1 MRLTDSK
8 VKAIKSQEKR
18 FIEWEDGQTGFGI
31 RVAPTGKKTFVLMY
45 RFNGKARMMS
55 LGQYPIISLATGRIK
70 AAQAKEKL
78 SQGVDPGKEQLAV
91 KAANKGA
98 PTVSDLSQEFLE
110 KWCKPNKRSWM
121 FDQRALTKDI
131 LPIIGKKKAADVTR
145 RDIVLLLDRI
155 VDRGAPALA
164 GRTLAVVRKMFN
176 FGVGRSIID
185 ASPCVAVPTPSKPKQ
200 RDRVL
205 SESEIR
211 SFWNGLENIG
221 ATIPVKLALKFQLA
235 TGQRRTEIS
244 KARWD
249 EIDESEKWWTIPGET
264 SKNGLPHRVA
274 ISPFARG
281 ILKEAKD
288 ISNGSPWIFPSPKG
302 GDHVMGQS
310 LYHAIFVNQEIFG
323 IKHFTTHDLRRTAA
337 SHMASAGIPRLVI
350 KKILNHAESDITA
363 VYDRHSY
370 DLEKKKAMNTWSRKL
385 EAIIT
390 GESSGKIIKL
400 KR

>member
-8 VKAIKSQEKR
+8 VKAIKPRGKR

-70 AAQAKEKL
+70 AAHAKEKL
-78 SQGVDPGKEQLAV
+78 SKGVDPGKEQLAV
-91 KAANKGA
+91 KIANKDA
-98 PTVSDLSQEFLE
+98 HTVSDLAQEFLE
-110 KWCKPNKRSWM
+110 KWSKPHKRSWKY
-121 FDQRALTKDI
+121 DERALKKDI
-131 LPIIGKKKAADVTR
+131 LPIIGKKKAKDVKR

-164 GRTLAVVRKMFN
+164 RRTLAVVRKMFS
-176 FGVGRSIID
+176 FGIGRSIIN
-185 ASPCVAVPTPSKPKQ
+185 ASPCVAIPAPSKPKQ

-211 SFWNGLENIG
+211 SFWNGLENTG
-221 ATIPVKLALKFQLA
+221 VTLPVKLALKFQLI

-244 KARWD
+244 QIRWD
-249 EIDESEKWWTIPGET
+249 DIDESQKWWTIPGEI
-264 SKNGLPHRVA
+264 SKNGLPHRVP
-274 ISPFARG
+274 ISPFARE
-281 ILKEAKD
+281 ILKQVKS
-288 ISNGSPWIFPSPKG
+288 ISNGSPWVFPSPKG

-337 SHMASAGIPRLVI
+337 SQMASAGIPRLVI

-370 DLEKKKAMNTWSRKL
+370 DSEKKKAMDTWSRKL
-385 EAIIT
+385 QTIIT
-390 GESSGKIIKL
+390 GKSSGKIIEL